1 MITVWVL
8 QMYINVYDLH
18 KWACTCIFVMR
29 GGHFLKHLLPFY
41 INITLYTSPSR
52 ISLFISSQQRYTKH
66 FVTLVVMDSR
76 SDGHLL
82 AWFLDRPMSAAP
94 DRNNPCQ
101 LERCCPLCA
110 NTTELLSNI
119 CPTLKSA
126 LSGDSLPRTHL
137 LQLRCCFIVPIHQWG
152 CHQKRTTHSLC
163 RFFTLESSVELR

>member
-1 MITVWVL
+1 
-8 QMYINVYDLH
+8 
-18 KWACTCIFVMR
+18 MR
-29 GGHFLKHLLPFY
+29 GGHFLKHLFPFY
-41 INITLYTSPSR
+41 IKITLYASPSR
-52 ISLFISSQQRYTKH
+52 ISLFISSRQRNTKH
-66 FVTLVVMDSR
+66 FVTLVVMDSC

-126 LSGDSLPRTHL
+126 LSGDSLARTHL

-152 CHQKRTTHSLC
+152 CHQKRTTHSI
-163 RFFTLESSVELR
+163 FKLESSVELRWQQRNQEKGCFQLF